1 MFSPGLTR
9 RGSPEMSI
17 AKIPRPTGTSYQVE
31 WRTPDRRKHRRSFRT
46 LREAR
51 AFEAEIR
58 AAKNRGVAVDA
69 RAGKTITVE
78 QCYRQW
84 RESRQEITPK
94 TAACWSS
101 GWKHVEW
108 MFAGWPVASVDT
120 PSAQS
125 WVNNLTVGPRM
136 KRQSLSVLR
145 QTMGYAVT
153 RGWIMANPVSGVT
166 VPSLPRRESHV
177 LTSAE
182 VLELREAC
190 RPMPSDDRAPVD
202 QSYLV
207 PVLAFT
213 GLRVGE
219 AAALNVGDIDL
230 DGRRIHVRG
239 TKTRAARRTVGIPE
253 VLVDELRQQIGGRSA
268 NSPAFLSP
276 LRYRL
281 RPNAWRKAVHWPQ
294 ATKRI
299 GHEGLRVHDLRHT
312 YATILRAAGAD
323 LKLLQASMGHE
334 SIQTTAHVYAH
345 LYTDELVA
353 LTSAIDKQITAIKPT

>member
-1 MFSPGLTR
+1 
-9 RGSPEMSI
+9 MSI
-17 AKIPRPTGTSYQVE
+17 STITLDSGRKSYQVE
-31 WRTPDRRKHRRSFRT
+31 WRTPDRRKHRRRFGTR
-46 LREAR
+46 REAI

-58 AAKNRGVAVDA
+58 AAKNRGLVVDA

-84 RESRQEITPK
+84 RQSRQEIKAK

-101 GWKHVEW
+101 GWKHVDAR
-108 MFAGWPVASVDT
+108 FAGWPVGSVDT
-120 PSAQS
+120 PSVQE
-125 WVNNLTVGPRM
+125 WLNDLRVGPRM
-136 KRQSLSVLR
+136 QRQSLSVLR
-145 QTMGYAVT
+145 QTMAYAVE
-153 RGWIMANPVSGVT
+153 RGWIMANPALGVT
-166 VPSLPRRESHV
+166 VPPLPRRESHV
-177 LTSAE
+177 LTTPE
-182 VLELREAC
+182 VMRLREMC
-190 RPMPSDDRAPVD
+190 RPKPSDDRVPVD

-219 AAALNVGDIDL
+219 AAGLNVGDIDL
-230 DGRRIHVRG
+230 KARRIHVRG

-253 VLVDELRQQIGGRSA
+253 VLVDELRQQIGDRSA

-281 RPNAWRKAVHWPQ
+281 RPNAWVKAVRWAE
-294 ATKRI
+294 ATSNI
-299 GHEGLRVHDLRHT
+299 GHKGLRVHDLRHT
-312 YATILRAAGAD
+312 YASILRRAGAD

-334 SIQTTAHVYAH
+334 SIQTTAHIYAH

-353 LTSAIDKQITAIKPT
+353 LTSAIDKQITATQPT